1 MNLVN
6 DPSRKEAEN
15 TMKTALI
22 TGASRGIGR
31 ATALRLA
38 ATGKYPLLCL
48 TAHTQG
54 DLLEALA
61 EEIRTKYPE
70 QAVFCRTGDIG
81 SHAFTEQLAD
91 ELHSAGGTVQLLIN
105 NAAVSYHGL
114 LSEMSPEDWDRV
126 IRTNL
131 TALYNTCHTF
141 IPDLMST
148 KEGRIINLSSVWG
161 AVGASCEVAYSAS
174 KGGVDAF
181 TRALAKE
188 LAPSGIAVNA
198 LQPGVIDTDM
208 NLNLSQEDRDALAD
222 EIPAGRFATPE
233 EAADAIL
240 RLAEM
245 PSYLTGS
252 ILRLDGG
259 WY

>member
-6 DPSRKEAEN
+6 DHSRKEADN

-22 TGASRGIGR
+22 TGASRGTGR

-38 ATGKYPLLCL
+38 ESGNYPLLCL
-48 TAHTQG
+48 TAHTQEA
-54 DLLEALA
+54 LLEALA
-61 EEIRTKYPE
+61 EEIRTRFPE

-81 SHAFTEQLAD
+81 SLSFTEELAG

-114 LSEMSPEDWDRV
+114 LSEMSPEDWSLV

-141 IPDLMST
+141 IRDLMST
-148 KEGRIINLSSVWG
+148 GEGRIINLSSVWG

-188 LAPSGIAVNA
+188 LAPSGVAVNA

-208 NLNLSQEDRDALAD
+208 NLNLSNEDRNALAD

-240 RLAEM
+240 RLTEM